1 MVKSFI
7 CGVVEGFYGKPW
19 TMKQRA
25 DLFPRV
31 ANFGMDTYM
40 YAPKDDFK
48 HRSAWRIP
56 YSPNESE
63 QLRRLIEESKLHN
76 IRFIYALS
84 PGLDMIFSS
93 EKEMKLLMDKLDQV
107 RGLGCDSFALLF
119 DDIEPQLHPADEV
132 RFQTPAHAQAYVT
145 NEVYHHMRAP
155 STFLFCPTE
164 YCEAYC
170 QPSFYQSS
178 YLPIIGAELNL
189 GIDILWT
196 GPRVISKHIS
206 CASIRAVNKVLKRK
220 VIIWDNLHAND
231 YDQRRM
237 FLGPYSGRSPALVP
251 LLSGVLTNPNCEYE
265 INFIPLRTLA
275 IWSKLSIETTDA
287 LSEDI
292 YDPSKALNSAIIDWL
307 PQFSISENCTTEIPL
322 IIRRENNLES
332 MEIEQPPEKED
343 SPPTEEMMSIESEG
357 EAKKVLP
364 SPTDE
369 VPPLP
374 LDSDTMLPKHEG
386 MSIENLSLLCDMFYL
401 PYQHGARAVELL
413 QELSWLVNFNPD
425 SKQDVDESTLP
436 AEWTRKAEQ
445 FRLKCGMIDSLF
457 SKIDGP
463 NRSLHYEI
471 HPYVTEVQSA
481 LYRAKAYI
489 SRIERKECSFPT
501 LDIPRDPEPW
511 VFQGGFGA
519 ELTRILPAEAYKTDE
534 VSRRPVENPSAATCV
549 YFVRPYCVADQEDLY
564 KICLLN
570 SDNGQDGSHL
580 FPDHPDI
587 IGDRGVGPYL
597 EFAPELAYVL
607 TDDAG
612 VCGYVLGVVDT
623 QSFYE
628 DVYTKW
634 LPRMCEKYSAP
645 GPDKSTWNSTAEV
658 ANGFHN
664 PPKVIIPDCL
674 SGPYPS
680 HIKFNLLPRAQGK
693 GMGESLIT
701 CVLESLKNKGSKG
714 VHLDISPDDIRY
726 LNFYTS
732 LGFKEITM
740 PTQPLNQVF
749 LGKIFPG
756 EVKDGQNSEISDD
769 PEFP

>member
-1 MVKSFI
+1 MFWYRTTETQMEISDFNSKLTKALTNSMI
-7 CGVVEGFYGKPW
+7 
-19 TMKQRA
+19 TT
-25 DLFPRV
+25 
-31 ANFGMDTYM
+31 FGMDTYM

-56 YSPNESE
+56 YSASESE
-63 QLRRLIEESKLHN
+63 QLRRLIEESKVHN

-107 RGLGCDSFALLF
+107 RSLGCESFALLF

-145 NEVYHHMRAP
+145 NEVYHHMGAP
-155 STFLFCPTE
+155 NPFLFCPT
-164 YCEAYC
+164 
-170 QPSFYQSS
+170 
-178 YLPIIGAELNL
+178 
-189 GIDILWT
+189 
-196 GPRVISKHIS
+196 
-206 CASIRAVNKVLKRK
+206 VNKVLKRK

-231 YDQRRM
+231 YDQRRI
-237 FLGPYSGRSPALVP
+237 FLGPYCGRSPALVP

-275 IWSKLSIETTDA
+275 IWSKLSIETTDES
-287 LSEDI
+287 SEDL

-322 IIRRENNLES
+322 IIRGENNLES
-332 MEIEQPPEKED
+332 MEIEVY
-343 SPPTEEMMSIESEG
+343 SF
-357 EAKKVLP
+357 
-364 SPTDE
+364 
-369 VPPLP
+369 
-374 LDSDTMLPKHEG
+374 LPKHDAITVED
-386 MSIENLSLLCDMFYL
+386 LCLLCDMFYL
-401 PYQHGARAVELL
+401 PYQHGSRAVELL
-413 QELSWLVNFNPD
+413 QELSWLVNYNPENPD
-425 SKQDVDESTLP
+425 EETDSTLP
-436 AEWTRKAEQ
+436 TEWTRKAEQ
-445 FRLKCGMIDSLF
+445 FRLKCGVIDSLF
-457 SKIDGP
+457 TKIDGP

-489 SRIERKECSFPT
+489 SRIVVNTINILKAPQS
-501 LDIPRDPEPW
+501 
-511 VFQGGFGA
+511 Q
-519 ELTRILPAEAYKTDE
+519 RILPPEAYKADE
-534 VSRRPVENPSAATCV
+534 VYKRPVENPSAATCV
-549 YFVRPYCVADQEDLY
+549 YFVRPYCVADQEELY

-587 IGDRGVGPYL
+587 IGDRQIRYRQQTRQLLCRGVGPYL

-634 LPRMCEKYSAP
+634 LPRMCEKYAAP
-645 GPDKSTWNSTAEV
+645 APDKSTWNSTAEMYPV
-658 ANGFHN
+658 QLV
-664 PPKVIIPDCL
+664 PPPLMRNC
-674 SGPYPS
+674 S
-680 HIKFNLLPRAQGK
+680 
-693 GMGESLIT
+693 
-701 CVLESLKNKGSKG
+701 GSKG

-732 LGFKEITM
+732 LGFKEIIM
-740 PTQPLNQVF
+740 PTQPLNQKLERESFRLMMNHMKIPKIKLGSINVYDQLNLKQRVTFYELIF
-749 LGKIFPG
+749 LLRPINTGT
-756 EVKDGQNSEISDD
+756 S
-769 PEFP
+769 